1 MYSVEVPGYTAAPGQ
16 TPMACYNAVGPGY
29 FASVGAALKQGREF
43 TRLDR
48 MGAPSVAV
56 VNEEM
61 VRKFWYGRD
70 PIGQHIRSGGR
81 LLEIVGVV
89 RDSIYRDLRES
100 KTAVFYVPLL
110 QTSQRS
116 ATLVLRSA
124 GDPASALAQ
133 LSAAARRIDPTVPLY
148 GMRTLEAQ
156 IAGTLSP
163 ERMLALVS
171 SLFAV
176 FAVLLAMVG
185 LYGVLAYAVAQRSR
199 EIGIRMALG
208 AAPGRVV
215 RAVVQDALRMV
226 AIGLVLGIPLSLGAS
241 RWIST
246 SLYGLQPGDPLT
258 YVCIVAVLAVASL
271 AAAFVPSRRAASV
284 DPMVVLRCD

>member
-1 MYSVEVPGYTAAPGQ
+1 MVY
-16 TPMACYNAVGPGY
+16 YNAIGPGY
-29 FASVGAALKQGREF
+29 FASVGAALRQGREF

-48 MGAPSVAV
+48 DGAPLVAV

-61 VRKFWYGRD
+61 VRKFWPGRD
-70 PIGQHIRSGGR
+70 PIGQHLRSGALADR
-81 LLEIVGVV
+81 PLEVVGVV
-89 RDSIYRDLRES
+89 RDSIYRDLREP
-100 KTAVFYVPLL
+100 KLAVLYTPLL
-110 QTSQRS
+110 QSSQRS
-116 ATLVLRSA
+116 ATLVLRAA
-124 GDPASALAQ
+124 GDPARAFSQLAT
-133 LSAAARRIDPTVPLY
+133 LARRIDPTVPLY

-208 AAPGRVV
+208 AAPGQVV
-215 RAVVQDALRMV
+215 GTVIRDAFRMV
-226 AIGLVLGIPLSLGAS
+226 AAGLALGIPLSFAAS

-246 SLYGLQPGDPLT
+246 SLYGLHPGDPLT
-258 YVCIVAVLAVASL
+258 YAAIIAILAVASL
-271 AAAFVPSRRAASV
+271 AAAFIPSRRAARV
-284 DPMVVLRCD
+284 DPIVVLRCD